1 MKEIKKRNRLKIY
14 EKKVLFPVTG
24 DVFIEMKKVKDE
36 ENFNWSNYLRECV
49 EKKIKEI
56 EVATNK

>member
-1 MKEIKKRNRLKIY
+1 MRKKTREKIYPKTVLFQITNELSMDMKELKAKTEI
-14 EKKVLFPVTG
+14 
-24 DVFIEMKKVKDE
+24 
-36 ENFNWSNYLRECV
+36 NWSNYLRECV